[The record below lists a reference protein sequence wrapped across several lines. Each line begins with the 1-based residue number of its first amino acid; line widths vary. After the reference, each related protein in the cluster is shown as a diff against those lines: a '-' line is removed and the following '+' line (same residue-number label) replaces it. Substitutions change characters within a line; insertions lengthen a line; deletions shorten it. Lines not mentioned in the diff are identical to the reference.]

1 MNAKQ
6 NNTRKPEVSVCSV
19 FFCVAVLIIHASS
32 QFVSLGDRSSLLF
45 AGAAALWRMCHF
57 ATYGFVFLAGLRFML
72 SWKKKNSP
80 SVIKY
85 YFSRILRIVPLYLLW
100 CVVYYVY
107 DLIINRAHFSL
118 TDLLLQILMGSGA
131 GHLYFIPVLLQLALI
146 APLSAFLRKKLP
158 ASCLLVISLLI
169 TFIFGLHLP
178 DMLSSFFPK
187 LPYFEYSDRVFTS
200 YLIFWTFGC
209 SVGNAYES
217 FCAQLDKLRPYV
229 FGTFILC
236 TALDLS
242 STYVSF
248 IKGRFIWCLQD
259 ISILYVLSAITLV
272 FTVSRMITKKSGAP
286 AFFERA
292 DLAGYLIYLS
302 HILPLELT
310 QLLLNKL
317 SVGIAVSL
325 AVRFAVLAVWMLLC
339 TLLYRKRLDRYHA
352 KKS

>member
-169 TFIFGLHLP
+169 IIII
-178 DMLSSFFPK
+178 
-187 LPYFEYSDRVFTS
+187 EYLK
-200 YLIFWTFGC
+200 Y
-209 SVGNAYES
+209 
-217 FCAQLDKLRPYV
+217 
-229 FGTFILC
+229 
-236 TALDLS
+236 
-242 STYVSF
+242 
-248 IKGRFIWCLQD
+248 
-259 ISILYVLSAITLV
+259 
-272 FTVSRMITKKSGAP
+272 
-286 AFFERA
+286 
-292 DLAGYLIYLS
+292 
-302 HILPLELT
+302 
-310 QLLLNKL
+310 
-317 SVGIAVSL
+317 
-325 AVRFAVLAVWMLLC
+325 
-339 TLLYRKRLDRYHA
+339 
-352 KKS
+352 